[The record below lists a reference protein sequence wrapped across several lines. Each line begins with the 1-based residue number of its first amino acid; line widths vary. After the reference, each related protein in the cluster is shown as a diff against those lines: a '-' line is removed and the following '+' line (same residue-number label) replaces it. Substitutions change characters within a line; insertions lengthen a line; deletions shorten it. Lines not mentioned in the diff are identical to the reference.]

1 MEDGGRNIKKFM
13 EDGGQKIKKIY
24 IKKTNKKIIE

>member
-13 EDGGQKIKKIY
+13 EDGGQKNKKKIY
-24 IKKTNKKIIE
+24 IKKTNKKNN